1 MSEINELI
9 HDPTLYEDIPSG
21 EGRLQREMAVYELL
35 HELDIPFKR
44 MLERMVVNRE
54 PYYTM
59 IEGETC
65 HLGISQLKKKLLV
78 IGYGDINDQ
87 EKAIFKD
94 LLDASTLGFTYSS
107 VDAYFCDEDELEDVL
122 HTFGGVDHV

>member
-1 MSEINELI
+1 MSLI
-9 HDPTLYEDIPSG
+9 SQWMNDCQLIIYVTRVKYG
-21 EGRLQREMAVYELL
+21 CF
-35 HELDIPFKR
+35 DIPFKR

-65 HLGISQLKKKLLV
+65 HLGISQLKKKLLF

-107 VDAYFCDEDELEDVL
+107 VDAYFCD
-122 HTFGGVDHV
+122 